1 MVEIIEIVSLALA
14 VAALL
19 VPLAER
25 YHHFFQPF
33 LRWKSYEKDLE
44 QLRKFTELEL
54 TKFFNSFQRLIGAS
68 CETLTGVLNDSNGIF
83 WDDPRLQASVAK
95 MLGPSYI
102 PLRDSVT
109 EFTSSMYVLHRFLEE
124 GQERNVGRCTPTF
137 LYLILTLSRLSNCQK
152 VVGKS
157 D

>member
-1 MVEIIEIVSLALA
+1 MVETIEVVSLALA
-14 VAALL
+14 AAALL
-19 VPLAER
+19 VPLVEC

-33 LRWKSYEKDLE
+33 LNWRSYQEDLE
-44 QLRKFTELEL
+44 QLRKFMELEL

-95 MLGPSYI
+95 MLGPSYS

-109 EFTSSMYVLHRFLEE
+109 EFTSSMYLLHRFLEE
-124 GQERNVGRCTPTF
+124 GQERNVDWCTPTF
-137 LYLILTLSRLSNCQK
+137 LCLILTPSRLSK
-152 VVGKS
+152 R
-157 D
+157 